1 MKGPTEL
8 KTAGNKRREK
18 PFFSLLLALCIFHCP
33 FASSSSWAG
42 IVVQACFSPKGN
54 CSNHIIRELQRAEK
68 EILVAVYAFTSREI
82 AWALVQAKQRGIN
95 VRVLLDQK
103 FDRESKY
110 SKGSFL
116 KKHGLKVRRASGLS
130 RRDKKSKGNKRR
142 GLMHQKF
149 AIIDSRIVL
158 TGSYNWTASAEK
170 FNHENL
176 LLFRDAGP
184 LAEEYRQQF
193 LRLWEK
199 GR

>member
-1 MKGPTEL
+1 MSDVKKHL
-8 KTAGNKRREK
+8 Y
-18 PFFSLLLALCIFHCP
+18 SLFLALCIIHFP
-33 FASSSSWAG
+33 LAPSDSWAG

-54 CSNHIIRELQRAEK
+54 CSNHIIRELQGAER

-95 VRVLLDQK
+95 VQVLLDQE

-116 KKHGLKVRRASGLS
+116 KKQGLKVRRTSGLS
-130 RRDKKSKGNKRR
+130 KGDKKK

-149 AIIDSRIVL
+149 AVIDSRIVL
-158 TGSYNWTASAEK
+158 TGSYNWTASAEN

-184 LAEEYRQQF
+184 LAGEYRQQF
-193 LRLWEK
+193 FRLWEK

>member
-1 MKGPTEL
+1 MSNVK
-8 KTAGNKRREK
+8 KH
-18 PFFSLLLALCIFHCP
+18 FFSLFLALCIFHFP
-33 FASSSSWAG
+33 FALSGSWAG

-54 CSNHIIRELQRAEK
+54 CSNHIIREIQRAER
-68 EILVAVYAFTSREI
+68 EILVAVYAFTSGEI

-95 VRVLLDQK
+95 IRVLLDQK
-103 FDRESKY
+103 FDRKSKY

-116 KKHGLKVRRASGLS
+116 KKQGLNVRWASGLS
-130 RRDKKSKGNKRR
+130 KGDKKR

-149 AIIDSRIVL
+149 AVIDSRIVF
-158 TGSYNWTASAEK
+158 TGSYNWTASAET

-193 LRLWEK
+193 FRLWKK

>member
-8 KTAGNKRREK
+8 KTAGNRRREN
-18 PFFSLLLALCIFHCP
+18 PYFTLVLALCIFHCP
-33 FASSSSWAG
+33 FAPSSSWAG

-54 CSNHIIRELQRAEK
+54 CSNHIIGELQRAER

-82 AWALVQAKQRGIN
+82 AWALVRAQQRGIK
-95 VRVLLDQK
+95 VRVLLDRK

-116 KKHGLKVRRASGLS
+116 KKQGLKVRRASGL
-130 RRDKKSKGNKRR
+130 SKGNKRR

-149 AIIDSRIVL
+149 AVIDSRIVL

-193 LRLWEK
+193 FRLWGK